1 MNYSTVGCEF
11 KVNESKIRYSQTK
24 EEEIHLSVHKVTLE
38 YTEVIS
44 ALCGKGTKKMNLW
57 IHEMTTN
64 KISVVGSSVARS
76 KIFTVMSLSS
86 RIKKK
91 DTSHFKSHQG
101 TKNIKLTDE
110 AGSFNQEATEE
121 FLKCL
126 LSIQDKDSV
135 EAQVFNTDEP
145 GLLRMLLNEHM

>member
-44 ALCGKGTKKMNLW
+44 ALCSKGTKKMKKRLNLW

-76 KIFTVMSLSS
+76 KIFTVISLSS
-86 RIKKK
+86 KI
-91 DTSHFKSHQG
+91 
-101 TKNIKLTDE
+101 
-110 AGSFNQEATEE
+110 
-121 FLKCL
+121 
-126 LSIQDKDSV
+126 
-135 EAQVFNTDEP
+135 
-145 GLLRMLLNEHM
+145 

>member
-1 MNYSTVGCEF
+1 MNYSTVVCEF

-44 ALCGKGTKKMNLW
+44 ALCSKGTKKMNLW

-91 DTSHFKSHQG
+91 THHILKVIKAQK
-101 TKNIKLTDE
+101 TLNLQMKQVLLTRRLQKN
-110 AGSFNQEATEE
+110 F
-121 FLKCL
+121 
-126 LSIQDKDSV
+126 
-135 EAQVFNTDEP
+135 
-145 GLLRMLLNEHM
+145 